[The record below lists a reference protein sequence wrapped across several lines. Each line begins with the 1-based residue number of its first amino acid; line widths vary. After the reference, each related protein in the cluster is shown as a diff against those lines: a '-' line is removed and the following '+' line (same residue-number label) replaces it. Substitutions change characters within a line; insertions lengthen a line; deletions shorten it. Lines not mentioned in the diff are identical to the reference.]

1 MIKQQQYMEKT
12 VKIKL
17 QKLRL
22 SNMKILLN
30 REYHLKV
37 NGESM
42 ILWKLLETS
51 SLPNI
56 LQKIA
61 LSGTICPGTS
71 KPELHIKWITN
82 VRKQM
87 SQDTDSTILI
97 ELLEK

>member
-37 NGESM
+37 NGESI
-42 ILWKLLETS
+42 IL
-51 SLPNI
+51 
-56 LQKIA
+56 
-61 LSGTICPGTS
+61 
-71 KPELHIKWITN
+71 
-82 VRKQM
+82 
-87 SQDTDSTILI
+87 
-97 ELLEK
+97 